1 MRKGGLMRNHVAR
14 MAPVCEPGPP
24 NGRMSCRRTGG
35 CPARSRRTALV
46 DSEVLV
52 YLHLIMA
59 DTASKTTPT
68 HVRIAWHCT
77 CFNVRRA
84 SRAVTEFYDDIMAP
98 SGVKATQFT
107 MLGAVA
113 MMGPASVTRLA
124 EHLALDRTTLTR
136 NLRVLVDQGM
146 VEIGAGDDRRERVVS
161 LSAGGVAAL
170 ERATPVWREAQDRL
184 IAKFGE
190 ERWRRMIED
199 MNDLGQIAED
209 LAGR

>member
-1 MRKGGLMRNHVAR
+1 MSDKSPRT
-14 MAPVCEPGPP
+14 PP
-24 NGRMSCRRTGG
+24 TQIR
-35 CPARSRRTALV
+35 V
-46 DSEVLV
+46 
-52 YLHLIMA
+52 
-59 DTASKTTPT
+59 
-68 HVRIAWHCT
+68 AWHCT

-84 SRAVTEFYDDIMAP
+84 SRAVTEFYDEIMAP

-124 EHLALDRTTLTR
+124 AHLGLDRTTLTR
-136 NLRVLVDQGM
+136 NLRVLADQGM
-146 VEIGAGDDRRERVVS
+146 VEISAGDDRRERVVA
-161 LSAGGVAAL
+161 LSADGMAAL

-199 MNDLGQIAED
+199 MNDLGALVDEAAAD
-209 LAGR
+209 E